1 MCIRDRYQ
9 RRVRE
14 RSAHRGSRQCLF
26 SMQFSASAAR
36 FGSLCTRSLTVH
48 LVRTGARTVSSWAPT
63 VGTLPPVGNRLG
75 YSRQFHATGPARKE
89 KRDYYEVLGVPRDAS
104 AADIKKR
111 YYELAKKLH
120 PDTNDSKD
128 AEERFAEVQE
138 AYEVMSDGEKRSM
151 YDQFGHAATDG
162 DGGGYGGG
170 GMNEDIFSELFGRRR
185 QQKPR
190 GPRPGADVQLGLQL
204 DFMDAIRG
212 AKVPVSFMGT
222 ANCTKCVESP
232 GCAPGTQPTQ
242 CPACKG
248 TGQEA
253 VASGFFQFMNTCSR
267 CRGNGSV
274 ISSPCIPCGGSTKV
288 SEKREVVVSIPAGV
302 NTGTSIRL
310 MNQGEAGETSAAP
323 RGHLYVEL
331 QVGSHPYFKRKGI
344 EIHVERPIPL
354 SKAVLGGEI
363 RVETLD
369 GDEFIKMEPG
379 IQAGQR
385 HVLPRKGAVKLNS
398 GTRGDFFVH
407 FKVRIPKQLT
417 PRQQELMEEFASI
430 EQ

>member
-1 MCIRDRYQ
+1 M
-9 RRVRE
+9 
-14 RSAHRGSRQCLF
+14 
-26 SMQFSASAAR
+26 
-36 FGSLCTRSLTVH
+36 
-48 LVRTGARTVSSWAPT
+48 
-63 VGTLPPVGNRLG
+63 G
-75 YSRQFHATGPARKE
+75 YSRQFHATGPARAAK

-104 AADIKKR
+104 TADIKKA

-138 AYEVMSDGEKRSM
+138 AYEVMQDNEKRGL
-151 YDQFGHAATDG
+151 YDQFGHAATDAS
-162 DGGGYGGG
+162 GGGGFGGGGG
-170 GMNEDIFSELFGRRR
+170 GMNPEDIFSELFGRRR
-185 QQKPR
+185 QQPR

-212 AKVPVSFMGT
+212 AKVPVSFMGS
-222 ANCTKCVESP
+222 ANCVKCEDSP
-232 GCAPGTQPTQ
+232 GCAPGTLPTQ
-242 CPACKG
+242 CPACNG
-248 TGQEA
+248 TGQEQ
-253 VASGFFQFMNTCSR
+253 VASGFFQFMNTCGR
-267 CRGNGSV
+267 CRGKGSV
-274 ISSPCIPCGGSTKV
+274 IDSPCVTCGGSTKV
-288 SEKREVVVSIPAGV
+288 REKREVVVSIPAGV
-302 NTGTSIRL
+302 DTGTSIRL
-310 MNQGEAGETSAAP
+310 VNQGESGETASAP

-331 QVGSHPYFKRKGI
+331 QVSGHPYFKRNGT

-369 GDEFIKMEPG
+369 GDEMLQMEPG
-379 IQAGQR
+379 IAPGQR
-385 HVLPRKGAVKLNS
+385 HILPRKGVVKLNS
-398 GTRGDFFVH
+398 GSRGDLIVH